1 MAKLNTDPGFAAADA
16 DMFYANL
23 VDAHRNLD
31 ETASAKFNAKL
42 VLLLANH
49 IGDLEA
55 LNEALAAAQERRI
68 PR

>member
-1 MAKLNTDPGFAAADA
+1 
-16 DMFYANL
+16 MFYANL